1 MQLVHCAGLN
11 IHPSR
16 KEKHLADKPS
26 PNDTGLIPLTLAS
39 NDYPFFGALTSGR
52 HQAYGLDIRWHYVDP
67 PNKLFRRVL
76 KSPRYDV
83 TELSLS
89 SYTIMREQGWRA
101 YKALPIFT
109 SRRFRHSAL
118 FVRRGSRLVSGE
130 QLKGKRVGVPDYHM
144 TAAVWIRGILQD
156 DYGVKPEDIRWVTGR
171 VERVRLPRE
180 LAGKVE
186 NAGGEARLFDWL
198 LEKKLDAV
206 IYAHLTKPPVPDG
219 AVRCLFPDAV
229 EREKE
234 YFRKHGVIPLMH
246 LMAIREKY
254 LEKGSGIA
262 RKVERVLRK
271 EKEAFFKRLERVST
285 AGVLPWFSEYVDGTA
300 EVLGPDPWPHGLEAN
315 RKGLEKFLDYS
326 LAQGLISHRPDLREL
341 FIDV

>member
-1 MQLVHCAGLN
+1 MAEKQPTPAP
-11 IHPSR
+11 HP
-16 KEKHLADKPS
+16 
-26 PNDTGLIPLTLAS
+26 IPITLAS

-89 SYTIMREQGWRA
+89 SYTMMREQGWRA

-118 FVRRGSRLVSGE
+118 FVRKGSRLVSGE

-144 TAAVWIRGILQD
+144 TAAVWIRGILEE
-156 DYGVKPEDIRWVTGR
+156 DYGVRPEDIRWVTGR

-219 AVRCLFPDAV
+219 TLRCLFPNTV

-246 LMAIREKY
+246 LMAIREKH
-254 LEKGSGIA
+254 LEKGLGTA
-262 RKVERVLRK
+262 RKVERMLRK
-271 EKEAFFKRLERVST
+271 EKEAFLTRLERVST
-285 AGVLPWFSEYVDGTA
+285 AGVLPWFFEYVNGTA
-300 EVLGPDPWPHGLEAN
+300 QVLGTDPWPHGLDAN
-315 RKGLEKFLDYS
+315 RKGLDKFLDYS
-326 LAQGLISHRPDLREL
+326 MAQGLISRRPDLREL
-341 FIDV
+341 FINV

>member
-1 MQLVHCAGLN
+1 MAEKRSDTE
-11 IHPSR
+11 SR
-16 KEKHLADKPS
+16 
-26 PNDTGLIPLTLAS
+26 GIPLTLAS
-39 NDYPFFGALTSGR
+39 NDYPFFGALMSGR

-89 SYTIMREQGWRA
+89 SYTMMREQGWRE
-101 YKALPIFT
+101 YKAFPIFT

-118 FVRRGSRLVSGE
+118 FVRKGSRLMSGE
-130 QLKGKRVGVPDYHM
+130 QLKGKRVGVPDFHM
-144 TAAVWIRGILQD
+144 TAAVWVRGILEEE
-156 DYGVKPEDIRWVTGR
+156 YGVRPEDIRWFTGR
-171 VERVRLPRE
+171 VERVKLPPAI
-180 LAGKVE
+180 AGKVE
-186 NAGGEARLFDWL
+186 YLGKEARLFDWL

-206 IYAHLTKPPVPDG
+206 IYAHLTRPPVPDG
-219 AVRCLFPDAV
+219 SVRCLFPDPV

-234 YFRKHGVIPLMH
+234 YFRKHGVIPIMH
-246 LMAIREKY
+246 LMALREKH
-254 LEKGSGIA
+254 LEKGLGIA

-271 EKEAFFKRLERVST
+271 EKESFFKRLEMVSS
-285 AGVLPWFSEYVDGTA
+285 AGVLPWFSEYVESTA
-300 EVLGPDPWPHGLEAN
+300 AVLGPDPWPHGIEAN

-326 LAQGLISHRPDLREL
+326 MAQGLISRRPDLREL